1 MAKVPDVAV
10 YDGPLSTTLLRDR
23 GGGRQLIRE
32 LRFSTALPGGFAD
45 ASFVVLPP
53 ASGVWPV
60 TQGQKVVISLGR
72 RVAWWGWV
80 EDVQRRVR
88 GRVELLEVQCLG
100 PYQEVQQRLIA
111 SVNYTSDQIGSAA
124 VRAELADNCP
134 EISSDYSQID
144 SSNVIIGPLI
154 KSYWAVSELVRL
166 VCETGDDSNRPMLFA
181 LWEPPRQEEATE
193 VLRSRNVALNPD
205 FDGPDWYGWEVGS
218 YSNGD
223 YEIINTTSVSPTRS
237 GKAYSTSAV
246 SAGNLTLDNA
256 YVDAVAS
263 AVYRFEYS
271 YYFAALI
278 HGSYKCRV
286 SVGWWDNT
294 DTLISYAYGSYHAS
308 TGSAGWH
315 STYADFTAPVNA
327 AHMKAFLIA
336 EWPAGTNY
344 YVGWDDCYLS
354 RLTTSEERATKP
366 RARLWARDLTG
377 YDYNL
382 RTALVERALEF
393 NETTRALQ
401 NYVVASYA
409 SSSYTAAAE
418 DAASQAAYRRRDAL
432 VAAGSDAGAALAAS
446 QRDTYL
452 AASAYPLT
460 DIGAFEV
467 REPGAITNLR
477 GGPADLALVRAGDRL
492 RLVDGPY
499 AGQVILLTGTEWR
512 DGVLR
517 CTPEGDYSLPQLVG

>member
-124 VRAELADNCP
+124 VRAELASNCP

-393 NETTRALQ
+393 NETTRALE

-418 DAASQAAYRRRDAL
+418 DATSQAAYRRRDAL

>member
-1 MAKVPDVAV
+1 MRRLDVAV

-23 GGGRQLIRE
+23 GGGRQLIRD

-53 ASGVWPV
+53 ASAVWPIS
-60 TQGQKVVISLGR
+60 QGQKVVIQMGR
-72 RVAWWGWV
+72 QVIWWGWV

-88 GRVELLEVQCLG
+88 GRTELLEVQCLG
-100 PYQEVQQRLIA
+100 PYQEAQQRLIA

-124 VRAELADNCP
+124 IRAELAANCP
-134 EISSDYSQID
+134 NISSDYSQID
-144 SSNVIIGPLI
+144 TTSVVIGPLV
-154 KSYWAVSELVRL
+154 KSYWGVAELIRL
-166 VCETGDDSNRPMLFA
+166 VCETGDDSNRQMLFA
-181 LWEPPRQEEATE
+181 IWEPPRQEEATE

-218 YSNGD
+218 VSNGD
-223 YEIINTTSVSPTRS
+223 YEIINTTSVSPNRS
-237 GKAYSTSAV
+237 GKAYSTSAG

-256 YVDAVAS
+256 YVAAVAS
-263 AVYRFEYS
+263 AGYRFEYS
-271 YYFAALI
+271 YYFPALI
-278 HGSYKCRV
+278 HGSFKCRV
-286 SVGWWDNT
+286 SVGWWTSLN
-294 DTLISYAYGSYHAS
+294 TLISYDYGSWHAS
-308 TGSAGWH
+308 TGSAGWV

-327 AHMKAFLIA
+327 AFMKAFLIA
-336 EWPAGTNY
+336 EWPAGTSY

-377 YDYNL
+377 YDYHL
-382 RTALVERALEF
+382 RTAMVERPVEF
-393 NETTRALQ
+393 NETTRELS

-418 DAASQAAYRRRDAL
+418 DATSEAAYRRRDAL
-432 VAAGSDAGAALAAS
+432 VAAGSDAGSALAAS
-446 QRDTYL
+446 KRDTYL
-452 AASAYPLT
+452 ETFGYPLT
-460 DIGAFEV
+460 DIGPFEV
-467 REPGAITNLR
+467 AQRGAITTLH
-477 GGPADLALVRAGDRL
+477 GAPATLPLVRAGDRL
-492 RLVDGPY
+492 RLADGPY

-517 CTPEGDYSLPQLVG
+517 CTPEGDYSLPQLLG